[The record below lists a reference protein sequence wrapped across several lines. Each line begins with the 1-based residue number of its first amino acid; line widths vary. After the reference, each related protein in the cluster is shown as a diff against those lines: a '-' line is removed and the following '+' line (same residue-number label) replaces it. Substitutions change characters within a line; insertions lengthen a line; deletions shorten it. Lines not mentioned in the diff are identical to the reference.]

1 MDDPRQRGL
10 QNAAV
15 CVTDSRRST
24 VEALRQAIGEQGAD
38 RRPRLG
44 DILVA
49 NGQITRE
56 QLASALAS
64 QRQSGRRLGD
74 ELVAA
79 GYVTPSVVA
88 LALRVQRRLTFAAMC
103 STVAEMSI

>member
-1 MDDPRQRGL
+1 MDDPRQRGP
-10 QNAAV
+10 QNAAAHP
-15 CVTDSRRST
+15 THSRPSA
-24 VEALRQAIGEQGAD
+24 VEALRQAIGDHAGN

-56 QLASALAS
+56 QLAAALEG
-64 QRQSGRRLGD
+64 QRHSGRRLGD

-79 GYVTPSVVA
+79 GYVTRAVVSR
-88 LALRVQRRLTFAAMC
+88 ALRIQRRVTFAAMC
-103 STVAEMSI
+103 STVAELSA

>member
-1 MDDPRQRGL
+1 MDDPRQDEP
-10 QNAAV
+10 QKAAACATRARPTAV
-15 CVTDSRRST
+15 D
-24 VEALRQAIGEQGAD
+24 ALRQAIGEHGAH
-38 RRPRLG
+38 RAPRLG

-56 QLASALAS
+56 QLAAALAS

-79 GYVTPSVVA
+79 GYVTRSVVSR
-88 LALRVQRRLTFAAMC
+88 ALRIQRRVTFAAMC
-103 STVAEMSI
+103 STVAELSA

>member
-1 MDDPRQRGL
+1 MDDPRQRGP
-10 QNAAV
+10 QNAAASL
-15 CVTDSRRST
+15 TDSRPSA
-24 VEALRQAIGEQGAD
+24 VEALRQAIGDQGAG

-56 QLASALAS
+56 QLASALS
-64 QRQSGRRLGD
+64 TQRKSGRRLGD

-79 GYVTPSVVA
+79 GYVSHSVVA
-88 LALRVQRRLTFAAMC
+88 RALRIQRRLTFAAMC
-103 STVAEMSI
+103 STVAEMST

>member
-1 MDDPRQRGL
+1 MDDQRQRGP
-10 QNAAV
+10 QNASV
-15 CVTDSRRST
+15 SVTDSRASA
-24 VEALRQAIGEQGAD
+24 VEALRQAIGDQGGN

-49 NGQITRE
+49 NGQITRD

-64 QRQSGRRLGD
+64 QRQSGLRLGE

-79 GYVTPSVVA
+79 GYVTRSVISR
-88 LALRVQRRLTFAAMC
+88 ALRIQRRQTFAAMC

>member
-1 MDDPRQRGL
+1 MDDPRQHEP
-10 QNAAV
+10 QNAAASL
-15 CVTDSRRST
+15 TDSRPSA
-24 VEALRQAIGEQGAD
+24 VEALRQAIGNQGAN

-44 DILVA
+44 EILVA

-56 QLASALAS
+56 QLASALSS

-79 GYVTPSVVA
+79 GYVTRSVVA
-88 LALRVQRRLTFAAMC
+88 RALRIQRRLTFAAMC
-103 STVAEMSI
+103 STVAEMST

>member
-1 MDDPRQRGL
+1 MDDPRQEAP
-10 QNAAV
+10 QNAAACRARARPTAV
-15 CVTDSRRST
+15 D
-24 VEALRQAIGEQGAD
+24 ALRQAIGEHGGHRA
-38 RRPRLG
+38 PRLG

-56 QLASALAS
+56 QLAAALAS

-79 GYVTPSVVA
+79 GHVTRSVVSR
-88 LALRVQRRLTFAAMC
+88 ALRIQRRVTFAAMC
-103 STVAEMSI
+103 STVAELSM